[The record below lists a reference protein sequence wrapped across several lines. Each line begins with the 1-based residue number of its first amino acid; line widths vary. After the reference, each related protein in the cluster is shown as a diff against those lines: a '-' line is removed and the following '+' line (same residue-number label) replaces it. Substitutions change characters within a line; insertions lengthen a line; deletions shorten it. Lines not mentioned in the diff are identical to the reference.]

1 MRKFNI
7 DVVLEA
13 KNDKDKREELYEKFN
28 VKGESEIIEINDLNN
43 FNGNANITLYAT
55 RTFIINNY
63 DEHYSDF
70 EIK

>member
-7 DVVLEA
+7 DVSLNGKNDEA
-13 KNDKDKREELYEKFN
+13 KKQELYEKFN

-55 RTFIINNY
+55 RNFIINNY